1 MRKKKLNISNN
12 ATAATESSK
21 GKEFDQNSSDGE
33 NNLKSFKSLS
43 ICNSND
49 QCNGAQIFSQLLPTL
64 AANIG
69 SFSSGLALGFPAV
82 LFPQLSQEDNDDQL
96 QFLHD
101 NLTLDQMSAASV
113 DDTTFLL
120 SNANTNIIVQ
130 MYGVGAVLGILLA
143 TILGQ
148 LYGRRACLMFL
159 AVPDMIGWV
168 ITAIAT
174 NTVLLQS
181 ARFIS
186 GVAGGGYILCV
197 QVFVGE
203 ICSCHH
209 RGWLLSLATPIT
221 ALGVLTMY
229 VTSGLLPWHCTAA
242 ACCPV
247 PALLVVTI
255 MFYWDSPYWYIHN
268 NNQQCARQ
276 ALTQFRGTGSD
287 LDLEMDEIN
296 QQLGGRLSITECLA
310 FIFSS
315 KHNFK
320 PFLILNSLYLL
331 VLLCGKFA
339 IDYYAVEVF
348 IRFGSNL
355 TEYLAGMVAAIL
367 SMLGSLFLI
376 LLVKY
381 LSRKTLMVVSTML
394 MLVSLVMLGVCSYS
408 HSHNITL
415 LQDCNWLPITCVV
428 SYIMATNMGL
438 SSLPNI
444 FISEFYSPQT
454 RCVWGGLTLA
464 MSQFELILAT
474 YIMPRMEEVVAKY
487 TLFWFFAI
495 MCVCVIIFTCNYI
508 PETKNRDV
516 SMIEHKFL
524 KLGKVIRASPWSTP
538 CPSPSATSVR
548 KLHFKSHLFTQ

>member
-1 MRKKKLNISNN
+1 MRKKLDISNN
-12 ATAATESSK
+12 ATTATESSK
-21 GKEFDQNSSDGE
+21 SKEFDEQSKNQE
-33 NNLKSFKSLS
+33 NLKSIRKLS
-43 ICNSND
+43 ICQSSD

-64 AANIG
+64 VANIG

-82 LFPQLSQEDNDDQL
+82 LFPQLSQDNDNHDDIKL
-96 QFLHD
+96 QFFQQ
-101 NLTLDQMSAASV
+101 NNMTLDQMSASAL
-113 DDTTFLL
+113 DDTFLL
-120 SNANTNIIVQ
+120 DNTNIIVQ
-130 MYGVGAVLGILLA
+130 IYGIGAVFGILIA
-143 TILGQ
+143 TVLGQ

-174 NTVLLQS
+174 STSLLQS
-181 ARFIS
+181 ARFIL
-186 GVAGGGYILCV
+186 GMAGGGYLLCV
-197 QVFVGE
+197 QVYVGE
-203 ICSCHH
+203 ICSCYH
-209 RGWLLSLATPIT
+209 RGWLLSLTSPIT

-229 VTSGLLPWHCTAA
+229 VTSGILPWHCTAA

-247 PALLVVTI
+247 PALLVVMI

-268 NNQQCARQ
+268 NNQECARES
-276 ALTQFRGTGSD
+276 LTQFRGTGSD
-287 LDLEMDEIN
+287 FDSEMDEIN
-296 QQLGGRLSITECLA
+296 QQLGGRLSISECLA

-339 IDYYAVEVF
+339 IDYYAIEVF

-376 LLVKY
+376 LMVKY
-381 LSRKTLMVVSTML
+381 LARKTLMVISTML

-415 LQDCNWLPITCVV
+415 LQDCDWLPITCVV
-428 SYIMATNMGL
+428 SYIMASNMGL

-464 MSQFELILAT
+464 LSQFELILGT
-474 YIMPRMEEVVAKY
+474 YIMPKMEEVVAKY

-516 SMIEHKFL
+516 SKIEHKFL